1 MQKYKQSEFELQQF
15 DRKGAG
21 LSLEFMR
28 AAGSIIQHN
37 IEQQQNSVEERS
49 GPAVD
54 VEEAGNEGIALILQ
68 FYLFRHNNFNER

>member
-1 MQKYKQSEFELQQF
+1 
-15 DRKGAG
+15 
-21 LSLEFMR
+21 MR

-68 FYLFRHNNFNER
+68 LYLFRHNNFNER